1 MRFGITAL
9 GSGSRGNAILL
20 HTEEEGILVDA
31 GFSRKELI
39 ARLASC
45 GIEPGRIK
53 ALLISH
59 EHGDHVNGARLFSD
73 DYGIPTYLTTGTGL
87 SLDALGK
94 LGKKRFFFE
103 TGSVFEVKP
112 FKIRPFSVPHDA
124 ADPVGFVVSLDS
136 TKVGIA
142 TDLGH
147 INSLCLQRLRDCD
160 ALILECNHDVEMQ
173 RRSERSLKLQMRVLG
188 KRGHLNNDDAMSAL
202 DSLVTEKTRFLFLV
216 HLSSDCNEYS
226 LVQELGK
233 KKLADI
239 GRQDIRL
246 TVVSQDRPS
255 ETIWIL

>member
-20 HTEEEGILVDA
+20 HTEEGGVLVDA
-31 GFSRKELI
+31 GFSRKELV
-39 ARLASC
+39 ARLAIS
-45 GIEPGRIK
+45 GLDPKKIK

-73 DYGIPTYLTTGTGL
+73 DYGIPTYLTASTGKYLG
-87 SLDALGK
+87 DLGK

-103 TGSVFEVKP
+103 TGSIFEIKP
-112 FKIRPFSVPHDA
+112 FNIRPFAVPHDA
-124 ADPVGFVVSLDS
+124 VDPVGFVISVDS

-147 INSLCLQRLRDCD
+147 MNPLCIQRLKGCD

-173 RRSERSLKLQMRVLG
+173 RKSERSIRLQRRVLG
-188 KRGHLNNDDAMSAL
+188 KHGHLSNADAMDAL
-202 DSLVTEKTRFLFLV
+202 DALVTEKTRFVFLV
-216 HLSSDCNEYS
+216 HVSSDCNEHS
-226 LVQELGK
+226 LVQELGGR
-233 KKLADI
+233 KLADI
-239 GRQDIRL
+239 GRPDILL

>member
-20 HTEEEGILVDA
+20 HTEEGGILVDA

-39 ARLASC
+39 ARLAIC
-45 GIEPGRIK
+45 GLNPGKIK

-73 DYGIPTYLTTGTGL
+73 DYEIPTYLTAKTGQYL
-87 SLDALGK
+87 NDLGK

-112 FKIRPFSVPHDA
+112 FNIRPFAVPHDA
-124 ADPVGFVVSLDS
+124 VDPVGFVISVDS
-136 TKVGIA
+136 VKVGIA

-147 INSLCLQRLRDCD
+147 MNPLCIQRLRDCD

-173 RRSERSLKLQMRVLG
+173 RKSERGIRLKRRVLG
-188 KRGHLNNDDAMSAL
+188 KHGHLSNDDAMNAL
-202 DSLVTEKTRFLFLV
+202 DSLVTEKTKFVFLV
-216 HLSSDCNEYS
+216 HLSSDCNEHS
-226 LVQELGK
+226 LVQEIGSR
-233 KKLADI
+233 KLADM
-239 GRQDIRL
+239 RRNDILL
-246 TVVSQDRPS
+246 TVVAQDKPS
-255 ETIWIL
+255 GTIWIL

>member
-9 GSGSRGNAILL
+9 GSGSRGNAILI

-31 GFSRKELI
+31 GFSRKEII

-45 GIEPGRIK
+45 GIDPRKIK

-73 DYGIPTYLTTGTGL
+73 DYDIPTYTTASTGKCL
-87 SLDALGK
+87 NDLGK
-94 LGKKRFFFE
+94 LGKKRVFFE
-103 TGSVFEVKP
+103 TGSIFEIKP
-112 FKIRPFSVPHDA
+112 FNVRPFAVPHDA
-124 ADPVGFVVSLDS
+124 VDPVGFVISVESI
-136 TKVGIA
+136 KVGIA

-147 INSLCLQRLRDCD
+147 MNTLCIQRLKDCD

-202 DSLVTEKTRFLFLV
+202 DSLVTEKTKFVFLV

-226 LVQELGK
+226 LVLELGK

-239 GRQDIRL
+239 GRQDILL